1 MQGHNLDITS
11 ALTRIFFWCVA
22 QERYHQMKM
31 RAYKGSDDIQ
41 QINQWEATRKM
52 MLDEDI
58 ARRNDSLHHN
68 EKELKE
74 RCAAGFPMQR

>member
-1 MQGHNLDITS
+1 
-11 ALTRIFFWCVA
+11 
-22 QERYHQMKM
+22 MKM

-68 EKELKE
+68 EKELRE
-74 RCAAGFPMQR
+74 RCVAVFPVQSLCSRAGATSPSQLSDHLSFSSAKQ